1 LLSVLILAP
10 FDLSVELGCPGQFNN
25 PIFLK
30 AVEQFERATMAAKV
44 PRGTVAM
51 TEEQV
56 QSAKAHGYS
65 AVMLG
70 FDVLML
76 KNTAS
81 TSIGWARSSA

>member
-1 LLSVLILAP
+1 MNISLFA
-10 FDLSVELGCPGQFNN
+10 FDLDIASRNLS
-25 PIFLK
+25 
-30 AVEQFERATMAAKV
+30 
-44 PRGTVAM
+44 VAM

-81 TSIGWARSSA
+81 TAIGWARSSA